1 MNKKISA
8 IIAIVVLATTTV
20 VVGFTV
26 QQPAYAQLV
35 KDPGASGFAPAA
47 DPLQAAGGWKP
58 MEAPGQ
64 LKEGPHCIGCAAELS
79 PGNQALLAGGIGQSQ

>member
-1 MNKKISA
+1 MNKITTT
-8 IIAIVVLATTTV
+8 IIAIVVIATATTV
-20 VVGFTV
+20 VGFAV

-35 KDPGASGFAPAA
+35 KDPGASGLAPAA

-58 MEAPGQ
+58 QEAPGQ